1 MFILFLKNIDF
12 FWAWFTSGLDLGGW
26 AHVCQ
31 LLQAR
36 PKSSVG
42 TALPPQ
48 ADRGVRGRGE
58 EVEDCTWVCPADSMA
73 SSVSVFSRSDYLR
86 GVFCFGDTKG
96 NVIVFTSENVVNGLF
111 NPRILPRTSKWGS

>member
-1 MFILFLKNIDF
+1 M
-12 FWAWFTSGLDLGGW
+12 WE
-26 AHVCQ
+26 
-31 LLQAR
+31 
-36 PKSSVG
+36 
-42 TALPPQ
+42 LPSLRRQ
-48 ADRGVRGRGE
+48 MEVSEAGGE

-73 SSVSVFSRSDYLR
+73 SSVSVFSRSDYLT